1 VSSAFPADQFIY
13 ILTNVGL
20 GGAVLYVFY
29 RYLDRLQDLTNAISD
44 LRVTQEKL
52 IALLDYYLR
61 KEVNK

>member
-1 VSSAFPADQFIY
+1 LSFATDQFIY

-29 RYLDRLQDLTNAISD
+29 KYLDRLQDLANAISD

-61 KEVNK
+61 REASK